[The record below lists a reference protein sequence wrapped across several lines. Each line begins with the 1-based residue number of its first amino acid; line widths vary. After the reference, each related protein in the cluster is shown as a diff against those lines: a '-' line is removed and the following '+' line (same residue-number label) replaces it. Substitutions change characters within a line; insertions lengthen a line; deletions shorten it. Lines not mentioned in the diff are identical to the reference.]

1 MSRLTTVSLSL
12 ALIVAL
18 GVPAFA
24 KTEKEFLSDA
34 IKGDN
39 SEVALGQLAISKA
52 GSDPM
57 KTFGQMLV
65 DDHSKHRNEAMSLAT
80 KLGVSPSS
88 EMTPEARR
96 EMDRLQKL
104 TGPEFDRAFN
114 RLMIQDHEK
123 DISEFKKEAASGQG
137 SVQQFAAQSLPVLE
151 KHLQMSRSLESAK

>member
-104 TGPEFDRAFN
+104 TGPEFDRAFS

-151 KHLQMSRSLESAK
+151 KHLQMAKSLESAK